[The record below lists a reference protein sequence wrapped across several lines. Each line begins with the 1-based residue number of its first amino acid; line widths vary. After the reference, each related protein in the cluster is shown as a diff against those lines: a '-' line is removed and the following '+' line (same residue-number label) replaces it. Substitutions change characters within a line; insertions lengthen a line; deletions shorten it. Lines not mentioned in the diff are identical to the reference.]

1 MKVSPQVCSSHQFPP
16 MQILSLCCKFM
27 KLLKWLKTPPYTPPR
42 QIEAFV
48 GQIIPIGHG
57 HGRGRTNTSQFS
69 SHGRGFVQTGQNSS
83 RPALVMDTMLVKN
96 RKNITFRP
104 SLKKAITLRP
114 SNIHKLNYAL
124 SVRYVENLV
133 TVPLNVGI
141 DSIMPSKPMISLKH
155 LQP

>member
-48 GQIIPIGHG
+48 GQIIPLGHG

-83 RPALVMDTMLVKN
+83 RPAAGYAHNAGEKSKKHHFQAKSQEGNHSETFKHPQAELCIECQICGKFGHGALKCW
-96 RKNITFRP
+96 NIQSCFP
-104 SLKKAITLRP
+104 S
-114 SNIHKLNYAL
+114 
-124 SVRYVENLV
+124 
-133 TVPLNVGI
+133 
-141 DSIMPSKPMISLKH
+141 
-155 LQP
+155 Q